1 MDEYLPPSSNNFSL
15 KSVIRP
21 HGLELPPK
29 DWPHAPVHRLSEF
42 GIYIVTAG
50 ILHKQFLLNSPTK
63 LDLIERLL
71 LSMAKQAKWQLE
83 AWSVLGNHYHFVA
96 RGAPDSVPM
105 RQFIREFH
113 SLSARELNQ
122 LDRVEGRIVWYNF
135 WDTRLTFQHS
145 YLARLKYVHQ
155 NAVKHGLVALGNQ
168 YKWCSAAWFE
178 RVVSPPQVKTI
189 YSMKIDKVHIE
200 DDF

>member
-1 MDEYLPPSSNNFSL
+1 MDEYLPPSPNNFSL

-21 HGLELPPK
+21 HGLEPPAK
-29 DWPHAPVHRLSEF
+29 DWPHAPVHRLSEY
-42 GIYIVTAG
+42 GVYIVTAG
-50 ILHKQFLLNSPTK
+50 TLYKKLLFNTPTK
-63 LDLIERLL
+63 LDLLEHLL
-71 LSMAKQAKWQLE
+71 LSFAKRANWQLE
-83 AWSVLGNHYHFVA
+83 AWAVLGNHYDFVA
-96 RGAPDSVPM
+96 RGAADSVPM
-105 RQFIREFH
+105 RDFLRELH
-113 SLSARELNQ
+113 SISARELNQ
-122 LDRVEGRIVWYNF
+122 LDCIEGRAIWHNF

-178 RVVSPPQVKTI
+178 RVASPPQVKTI
-189 YSMKIDKVHIE
+189 YSMKIDKVRIE